1 MRRFSFLILSLVFSC
16 AGTVQRSQEVQFIQR
31 TVSVEAKK
39 EESLYDKE
47 VQEKILQLLRQEPT
61 PLKVPDTVIRVLI
74 LPYVDEKGNLVSQK
88 YIFFR
93 AEEGKWIL
101 GEYLLQ
107 RGKPIRELR
116 PLEEN
121 GK

>member
-1 MRRFSFLILSLVFSC
+1 MRRFSFLILPLVFSC